1 MRILIVEDEFNLA
14 DAIKSRLKEEKYSVD
29 ISCDGEEGLYNI
41 LNGQYDLVILDVML
55 PHKSGFE
62 ILKEIR
68 EKSIDVKVIILT
80 AKDLL
85 EDKLNGFEYG
95 ANDYLT
101 KPFYMEELIARVNVW
116 LRNNQSNVNKDYLEV
131 GDLKLNVRTSN
142 LSCATT
148 NESIDIICKEF
159 LILEYFMYNPNQII
173 SKSQV
178 YDKIWGIDNEVE
190 SNNLEA
196 YLSFI
201 RKKLKIIGSHVTIK
215 AVRGLGYRLEV
226 NDEKDKE

>member
-14 DAIKSRLKEEKYSVD
+14 DAIKARLKEEKYSVD

-68 EKSIDVKVIILT
+68 EKSLDVKVIILT

-173 SKSQV
+173 SKSQI
-178 YDKIWGIDNEVE
+178 YDKIWGIDSEVE
-190 SNNLEA
+190 SNNLEV

-201 RKKLKIIGSHVTIK
+201 RKKLKIIGSCVTIK

>member
-14 DAIKSRLKEEKYSVD
+14 DAIKARLKEEKYSVD

-173 SKSQV
+173 SKSQI
-178 YDKIWGIDNEVE
+178 YDKIWGIDSEVE
-190 SNNLEA
+190 SNNLEV

-201 RKKLKIIGSHVTIK
+201 RKKLKIIGSCVTIK

>member
-14 DAIKSRLKEEKYSVD
+14 DAIKARLKEEKYSVD

-142 LSCATT
+142 LSCTTT

-173 SKSQV
+173 SKSQI
-178 YDKIWGIDNEVE
+178 YDKIWGIDSEVE
-190 SNNLEA
+190 SNNLEV

-201 RKKLKIIGSHVTIK
+201 RKKLKIIGSCVTIK

>member
-55 PHKSGFE
+55 PYKSGFE

-68 EKSIDVKVIILT
+68 KRDIAVKVIILT

-101 KPFYMEELIARVNVW
+101 KPFYMEELIARANVW
-116 LRNNQSNVNKDYLEV
+116 LRNNQVNVNSDYLEV
-131 GDLKLNVRTSN
+131 GDLKLNIRTSSLN
-142 LSCATT
+142 CITT

-226 NDEKDKE
+226 NDEKDKK